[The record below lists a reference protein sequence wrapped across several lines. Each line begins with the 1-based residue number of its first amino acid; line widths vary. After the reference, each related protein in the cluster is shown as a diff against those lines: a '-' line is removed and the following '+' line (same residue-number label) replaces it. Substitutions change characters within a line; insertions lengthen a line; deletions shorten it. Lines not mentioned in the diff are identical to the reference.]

1 MSTETAPDG
10 NAEAGPA
17 PYLPIGWS
25 VITLVVVALSVVYL
39 KTRLFS
45 SADQLLVVAVPLGF
59 MLGGTVG
66 SIGIHVRKKDASTA
80 VRIGGPI
87 GTGCLGIIG
96 MGAVAAV
103 VTFAGFLHVLWIMF
117 QAVTNMR

>member
-25 VITLVVVALSVVYL
+25 VVTLVVVALCL
-39 KTRLFS
+39 PQDPT
-45 SADQLLVVAVPLGF
+45 LLVCRPTVVGRPSGF

-66 SIGIHVRKKDASTA
+66 SIGIHVRKKDTASASEVRSEPA
-80 VRIGGPI
+80 VWASSAWGP
-87 GTGCLGIIG
+87 
-96 MGAVAAV
+96 
-103 VTFAGFLHVLWIMF
+103 WS
-117 QAVTNMR
+117 RS